1 MQTFDIVIVGGGIVG
16 LTQALALQQ
25 SGLSVAV
32 VDSHVSQGMPSGD
45 PQLRVSALT
54 LATENILSNLG
65 AWQNVDLNRLCS
77 YQEML
82 VWDQDSFGKIEFSAA
97 QVQQQQLGHIVEN
110 QALRHS
116 LWTQAQNCSH
126 IALLAPKK
134 IKQLAFGQH
143 ECFITLDDDLQ
154 ISARLVIGA
163 DGANSIVKKQANLAQ
178 TFWDYDQHA
187 IVATVKTEYPHQHT
201 ARQIFTPTGPLA
213 FLPLWDDHL
222 CSIVWSQDEPK
233 ASELLKLPKEEFNKA
248 LTAAFDSTL
257 GMCELVSDTKSY
269 PLKMR
274 YTRQWVANR
283 VAIIGDAAHTIH
295 PLAGQGANLGILDA
309 AALAEH
315 IIKLVKQN
323 KDFGLAKNLRPFER
337 WRKTETVKM
346 VAAMEGFK
354 RLFAGDQA
362 VKKLIR
368 DTGLRLANRSSFA
381 KQKIIQHAMGIE
393 GELPKLAKV
402 LKTGKFS

>member
-1 MQTFDIVIVGGGIVG
+1 MHAFDIVIVGGGTVG
-16 LTQALALQQ
+16 LTQAIALKN

-32 VDSHVSQGMPSGD
+32 VESHVSESMPSGA

-54 LATENILSNLG
+54 LASENVLQNLG
-65 AWQNVDLNRLCS
+65 AWQHLDHNRLCS
-77 YQEML
+77 YVDMQ
-82 VWDQDSFGKIEFSAA
+82 VWDQDSFGKINFSAD
-97 QVQQQQLGHIVEN
+97 QVQKKQLGHIIEN
-110 QALRHS
+110 QAIRHS

-126 IALLAPKK
+126 IELLAPKK
-134 IKQLAFGQH
+134 IEQLAFGQQ
-143 ECFITLDDDLQ
+143 ECFITLDDDSQLT
-154 ISARLVIGA
+154 ARLVIGA

-187 IVATVKTEYPHQHT
+187 IVATVKTALPHKHT

-213 FLPLWDDHL
+213 FLPLWDAHH
-222 CSIVWSQDEPK
+222 CSIVWSQDEPR
-233 ASELLKLPKEEFNKA
+233 ATELLKLSDNDFNKA
-248 LTAAFDSTL
+248 LTAAFDCTL
-257 GMCELVSDTKSY
+257 GICELVSDRQSF
-269 PLKMR
+269 PLKMC

-309 AALAEH
+309 AALAEQ
-315 IIKLVKQN
+315 IIKLVEQD

-337 WRKTETVKM
+337 WRKTEAVKM

-354 RLFAGDQA
+354 RLFAGDQS

-368 DTGLRLANRSSFA
+368 DTGLSLANRSSFT
-381 KQKIIQHAMGIE
+381 KQKIIQHAMGLE
-393 GELPKLAKV
+393 GELPELAKMRV
-402 LKTGKFS
+402 D

>member
-1 MQTFDIVIVGGGIVG
+1 MHAFDIVIVGGGTVG
-16 LTQALALQQ
+16 LTQAIALKN

-32 VDSHVSQGMPSGD
+32 VESHVSESMPSGA

-54 LATENILSNLG
+54 LASENVLQNLG
-65 AWQNVDLNRLCS
+65 AWQHLDSNRLCS
-77 YQEML
+77 YVDMQ
-82 VWDQDSFGKIEFSAA
+82 VWDQDSFGKINFSAD
-97 QVQQQQLGHIVEN
+97 QVQKKQLGHIIEN
-110 QALRHS
+110 QAIRHS

-126 IALLAPKK
+126 IELLAPKK
-134 IKQLAFGQH
+134 IEQLAFGQQ
-143 ECFITLDDDLQ
+143 ECFITLDDKSQLT
-154 ISARLVIGA
+154 ARLVIGA

-187 IVATVKTEYPHQHT
+187 IVATVKTALPHNHT

-213 FLPLWDDHL
+213 FLPLWDAHH
-222 CSIVWSQDEPK
+222 CSIVWSQDEPR
-233 ASELLKLPKEEFNKA
+233 ATELLKLSNEDFNKA
-248 LTAAFDSTL
+248 LTAAFDCTL
-257 GMCELVSDTKSY
+257 GICELVSDRQSY

-309 AALAEH
+309 AALAEQ
-315 IIKLVKQN
+315 IIKLVEQD

-337 WRKTETVKM
+337 WRKTEAVKM

-354 RLFAGDQA
+354 RLFAGDQS

-368 DTGLRLANRSSFA
+368 DTGLSLANHSSFT
-381 KQKIIQHAMGIE
+381 KQKIIQHAMGLE
-393 GELPKLAKV
+393 GELPELAKMRV
-402 LKTGKFS
+402 D